1 MTTQDWPDNKLFLLD
16 AYALI
21 FRAYYAL
28 IRNPLIN
35 SKGMNVSAIS
45 GFTSTLVELMQKEKP
60 THLAVVFDMGK
71 TNRAIEHDFYK
82 ANRQETPED
91 IKNSVPYIMD
101 IIRGFHIPIL
111 GLEGYEADDIIGTI
125 AKQKAKEGHL
135 VYMVTPDKDFAQLVG
150 DNIFVYKPGRQGS
163 DVEILGV
170 KEIKEQW
177 EVERPEQVIDILG
190 MWGDAVDNI
199 PGIPSVGEKT
209 AKKLIAEYG
218 SMENVIANA
227 DKIKGKLGENIKN
240 YAEQGLISKKLATIQ
255 LDVPIEVSDEDLHID
270 APDKE
275 KLAEIFAK
283 LEFRSL
289 GKKILGSEYSVN
301 AESADDKPA
310 AGNTDLF
317 GASTHTPPLKKAT
330 NGSSDSDIED
340 EAINPPLRRGLGG
353 DLTHGKNIHNVHHHY
368 MKVGEGLDIT
378 IDELADRLHAQTEY
392 CFDTETT
399 SLDYFTLDIVGL
411 SFSFKKGEA
420 YYVPCPTDEEA
431 TKKIIHTLKPILEDK
446 HKLKIGQNVKFDMH
460 VLHKYGVE
468 VSLPIYDT
476 MLAHYLAE
484 PDLKHGMDYLS
495 ETYLGYTPVHI
506 EELIGKKGKGQGT
519 MRDVELDKISEYA
532 AEDADITY
540 QLRDAIAPLVAE
552 RELNGVLNEIEHP
565 LVPVLADMEYEG
577 VKVDEGFLRD
587 YSIVLE
593 KDLLGL
599 QTEIHDL
606 AGIKFNIDSPKQMGE
621 VLFKHLNIPQDKKT
635 ATGQASTS
643 EDVLSKLAGEFPIVA
658 RILDYREIAKLK
670 STYVDSLPEL
680 INPQTGRIHTTFNQ
694 TIAAT
699 GRLSSINPNLQNI
712 PVRTERGKQM
722 RKAFI
727 PRDHEHI
734 LLSADY
740 SQIELRIVAE
750 MSGDKG
756 MTEAFQNKLDIH
768 TATAAKVY
776 NVPYDEVTKEMR
788 YKAKSVNFGI
798 IYGQGAFGLAENLG
812 IARSEAKSII
822 ENYFI
827 QFPGI
832 KEYMNYNIEFA
843 RKNGYVKT
851 MMGRRRYLKDINSN
865 NFTVRGFAERNAI
878 NAPVQ
883 GSAADMIK
891 IAMIGIHEEFK
902 KRKFKSRMTLQVHDE
917 LVFDAHID
925 EVEIIKPIIT
935 DKMVHAIKTKVPIEI
950 GIGTGR
956 NWLDA
961 H

>member
-1 MTTQDWPDNKLFLLD
+1 MTTQEWPDNKLFLID

-45 GFTSTLVELMQKEKP
+45 GFTNTLVDLMNKEKP

-71 TNRAIEHDFYK
+71 TNRSIEHDFYK

-91 IKNSVPYIMD
+91 IKNSVPYIME
-101 IIRGFHIPIL
+101 IIKGFHIPIL

-150 DNIFVYKPGRQGS
+150 ENIYVYKPGRQGS

-170 KEIKEQW
+170 KEILEQW
-177 EVERPEQVIDILG
+177 EIERPEQVIDILG

-199 PGIPSVGEKT
+199 PGIPGVGEKT
-209 AKKLIAEYG
+209 AKKLIGEYG
-218 SMENVIANA
+218 SMENIIANA
-227 DKIKGKLGENIKN
+227 DKIKGKLGENIKAF
-240 YAEQGLISKKLATIQ
+240 AEQGLISKKLATIQ

-275 KLAEIFAK
+275 KLGELFAH
-283 LEFRSL
+283 LEFRTL
-289 GKKILGSEYSVN
+289 GKRIVGKDFSVN
-301 AESADDKPA
+301 TNSPEPA
-310 AGNTDLF
+310 SILEQTDLF
-317 GASTHTPPLKKAT
+317 GVPVEGSKSKEFSHEGARPTPKL
-330 NGSSDSDIED
+330 
-340 EAINPPLRRGLGG
+340 
-353 DLTHGKNIHNVHHHY
+353 HGRNIRNVDHHY
-368 MKVGEGLDIT
+368 FKVGEGLDLT
-378 IDELADRLHAQTEY
+378 IDELVDKLKEQEEF

-399 SLDYFTLDIVGL
+399 SLDYFTLEIVGL
-411 SFSFKKGEA
+411 SFSFKATEA
-420 YYVPCPTDEEA
+420 YYVPCPADEEG
-431 TKKIIHTLKPILEDK
+431 TKHILHKLKPILQDK

-495 ETYLGYTPVHI
+495 ETYLGYTPVAI

-540 QLRDAIAPLVAE
+540 QLRDAIAPMVKE
-552 RELNGVLNEIEHP
+552 RELEGVLNEIEHP
-565 LVPVLADMEYEG
+565 LIPVLSDMEYEG
-577 VKVDEGFLRD
+577 VKIDEGFLRD
-587 YSIVLE
+587 YSKVLE
-593 KDLLGL
+593 KDIQSLE
-599 QTEIHDL
+599 TEIYDM
-606 AGIKFNIDSPKQMGE
+606 AGLKFNIDSPKQMGE
-621 VLFKHLNIPQDKKT
+621 VLYKHLNIPQDKKT

-680 INPQTGRIHTTFNQ
+680 INPVSGRIHTTFNQ

-712 PVRTERGKQM
+712 PVRTERGRQM

-727 PRDHEHI
+727 PRDDQHI

-750 MSGDKG
+750 MSEDKG
-756 MTEAFQNKLDIH
+756 MTEAFQQKLDIH

-776 NVPYDEVTKEMR
+776 NVPYGEVTKEMR

-798 IYGQGAFGLAENLG
+798 IYGQGAFGLAANLG
-812 IARSEAKSII
+812 IPRSEAKGII

-832 KEYMNYNIEFA
+832 KEYMNYNIDFA

-851 MMGRRRYLKDINSN
+851 IMGRRRYLKDINSK

-891 IAMIGIHEEFK
+891 IAMINIHEEFK
-902 KRKFKSRMTLQVHDE
+902 KHKFKSRMTLQVHDE
-917 LVFDAHID
+917 LVFDALID
-925 EVEIIKPIIT
+925 EVEIIKPIIM
-935 DKMVHAIKTKVPIEI
+935 DKMVHAIKTKVPIEV
-950 GIGTGR
+950 GIGMGK

>member
-1 MTTQDWPDNKLFLLD
+1 MNSQEWPDNKLFLLD

-28 IRNPLIN
+28 IRTPLIN

-45 GFTSTLVELMQKEKP
+45 GFTSTLIELISKEKP
-60 THLAVVFDMGK
+60 THLAVVFDKGK
-71 TNRAIEHDFYK
+71 TNRAIEHEFYK
-82 ANRQETPED
+82 ANRDETPED
-91 IKNSVPYIMD
+91 IKRSVPYICE
-101 IIRGFHIPIL
+101 IIKALNIPIL
-111 GLEGYEADDIIGTI
+111 ELEGYEADDIIGTI
-125 AKQKAKEGHL
+125 AKRKAAEGHL

-150 DNIFVYKPGRQGS
+150 ENIFIYKPGRQGS
-163 DVEILGV
+163 DVEILGE
-170 KEIKEQW
+170 KEILANW
-177 EVERPEQVIDILG
+177 EVQRPEQVIDILG

-199 PGIPSVGEKT
+199 PGLPGVGEKT

-227 DKIKGKLGENIKN
+227 DKIKGKLGENIKAH
-240 YAEQGLISKKLATIQ
+240 AEQGLISKKLATIL
-255 LDVPIEVSDEDLHID
+255 LDVPIDVTDEELHID
-270 APDKE
+270 APNKE
-275 KLAEIFAK
+275 RLTELFAE
-283 LEFRSL
+283 LEFRTL
-289 GKKILGSEYSVN
+289 GRKILGNDYSAN
-301 AESADDKPA
+301 TDISRSGSAPVRTSSS
-310 AGNTDLF
+310 GQTDLF
-317 GASTHTPPLKKAT
+317 GNASGEVAV
-330 NGSSDSDIED
+330 ED
-340 EAINPPLRRGLGG
+340 ESLEESSLPIV
-353 DLTHGKNIHNVHHHY
+353 THGKNINNVEHKY
-368 MKVGEGLDIT
+368 FKVGEGLDLT
-378 IDELADRLHAQTEY
+378 VDELVAKLNEQKEF

-399 SLDYFTLDIVGL
+399 GLDYFVLDIVGL
-411 SFSFKKGEA
+411 SFSYHETEG
-420 YYVPCPTDEEA
+420 YYVPCPADVAGTQQ
-431 TKKIIHTLKPILEDK
+431 IIDKLKPLLEDK
-446 HKLKIGQNVKFDMH
+446 TKLKIGQNVKFDMH

-476 MLAHYLAE
+476 MLGHYLAE

-495 ETYLGYTPVHI
+495 ETYLGYTPVSI

-519 MRDVELDKISEYA
+519 MRDVPLDKISEYA
-532 AEDADITY
+532 SEDADITW
-540 QLRDAIAPLVAE
+540 QLKHVIAPMVAA
-552 RELNGVLNEIEHP
+552 RELESVLDGIEHP
-565 LVPVLADMEYEG
+565 LVPVLADMEREG
-577 VKVDEGFLRD
+577 VKIDEEFLRE
-587 YSIVLE
+587 YSKVLHV
-593 KDLLGL
+593 DLTALEDDIYK
-599 QTEIHDL
+599 Q

-635 ATGQASTS
+635 ATGQASTN
-643 EDVLSKLAGEFPIVA
+643 EAVLSKLAGEYPIVST
-658 RILDYREIAKLK
+658 ILEYREIAKLK

-680 INPQTGRIHTTFNQ
+680 INKTTGRIHTTFNQ

-699 GRLSSINPNLQNI
+699 GRLSSIAPNLQNI
-712 PVRTERGKQM
+712 PVRTERGKMM

-727 PRDHEHI
+727 PRDADHI

-750 MSGDKG
+750 MSGDAG
-756 MTEAFQNKLDIH
+756 MTEAFQKQLDIH

-776 NVPYDEVTKEMR
+776 NVPYEEVTKEMR

-812 IARSEAKSII
+812 IPRSEAKAII
-822 ENYFI
+822 DNYFV

-843 RKNGYVKT
+843 RTNGYVKT
-851 MMGRRRYLKDINSN
+851 IMGRRRYLKDINSK

-891 IAMIGIHEEFK
+891 IAMISIHDEFK
-902 KRKFKSRMTLQVHDE
+902 KHKFRSRMTLQVHDE

-925 EVEIIKPIIT
+925 EIDIIKPIIT
-935 DKMVHAIKTKVPIEI
+935 DKMVNAIKTKVPIEI
-950 GIGTGR
+950 GIGTGK

>member
-1 MTTQDWPDNKLFLLD
+1 MNSQEWPDNKLFLID

-45 GFTSTLVELMQKEKP
+45 GFTSTLVDLIQREKP
-60 THLAVVFDMGK
+60 THLAVVFDLGQ
-71 TNRAIEHDFYK
+71 TLRAQEHDFYK

-91 IKNSVPYIMD
+91 IKLSVPYIRD

-111 GLEGYEADDIIGTI
+111 ELAGYEADDIIGTI

-135 VYMVTPDKDFAQLVG
+135 VYMVTPDKDFAQLV
-150 DNIFVYKPGRQGS
+150 DHNIYVYKPGRQGS

-170 KEIKEQW
+170 KEIQEQW
-177 EVERPEQVIDILG
+177 EVQRPEQVIDILG

-199 PGIPSVGEKT
+199 PGIPGVGEKT

-227 DKIKGKLGENIKN
+227 DKIKGKLGENIRN
-240 YAEQGLISKKLATIQ
+240 NAEQGLISKKLATIQ

-270 APDKE
+270 SPDKD
-275 KLAEIFAK
+275 KLTELFAH
-283 LEFRSL
+283 LEFRTL
-289 GKKILGSEYSVN
+289 GKRILGSDYSAN
-301 AESADDKPA
+301 TPTPPQQ
-310 AGNTDLF
+310 GNSSPQTDLF
-317 GASTHTPPLKKAT
+317 GVAAPSAPVAEQETAVYTPAQT
-330 NGSSDSDIED
+330 
-340 EAINPPLRRGLGG
+340 
-353 DLTHGKNIHNVHHHY
+353 GKNISNTPHNY
-368 MKVGEGLDIT
+368 IKVGEGLDISVAELVNRLQEV
-378 IDELADRLHAQTEY
+378 DEF

-399 SLDYFTLDIVGL
+399 SLDYFALEIVGL
-411 SFSFKKGEA
+411 SFSFKDNEA
-420 YYVPCPTDEEA
+420 YYVPCPPEHEGA
-431 TKKIIHTLKPILEDK
+431 MQIIRQLKPILEHK
-446 HKLKIGQNVKFDMH
+446 HKVKIGQNVKFDLQ
-460 VLHKYGVE
+460 VLRKYDVAI
-468 VSLPIYDT
+468 SLPIYDT
-476 MLAHYLAE
+476 MLAHYLVE

-495 ETYLGYTPVHI
+495 ETYLGYTPVSI
-506 EELIGKKGKGQGT
+506 TELIGKKGKNQGN
-519 MRDVELDKISEYA
+519 MRDVELNTIAEYA
-532 AEDADITY
+532 AEDADITR
-540 QLRDAIAPLVAE
+540 QLKEVIAPMVRS
-552 RELNGVLNEIEHP
+552 REVESVLQDIEHP

-577 VKVDEGFLRD
+577 VRIDREFLNE
-587 YSIVLE
+587 YSKVLE
-593 KDLLGL
+593 KDILSL

-621 VLFKHLNIPQDKKT
+621 VLFKHLNLPQDKKT
-635 ATGQASTS
+635 ATGQASTG
-643 EDVLSKLAGEFPIVA
+643 EDVLSKLAGEYPIAA

-680 INPQTGRIHTTFNQ
+680 INPITGRIHTTFNQ

-712 PVRTERGKQM
+712 PVRTERGKKTRQ
-722 RKAFI
+722 AFI
-727 PRDHEHI
+727 PRDKDHV

-740 SQIELRIVAE
+740 SQIELRLVAE
-750 MSGDKG
+750 MSGDPG
-756 MTEAFQNKLDIH
+756 MMEAFQNNLDIH

-776 NVPYDEVTKEMR
+776 SVPYEEVTKEMR

-812 IARSEAKSII
+812 ISRSEAKGII
-822 ENYFI
+822 DNYFV

-832 KEYMNYNIEFA
+832 KEYMSYNIDFA

-851 MMGRRRYLKDINSN
+851 MMGRRRYLKDINSK

-891 IAMIGIHEEFK
+891 IAMIHIHDEFK
-902 KRKFKSRMTLQVHDE
+902 KHNFRSKMTLQVHDE
-917 LVFDAHID
+917 LVFDAHKD
-925 EVEIIKPIIT
+925 EVETIKPIIL
-935 DKMVHAIKTKVPIEI
+935 DKMIHAFKTKVPIEV
-950 GIGTGR
+950 GIGMGH